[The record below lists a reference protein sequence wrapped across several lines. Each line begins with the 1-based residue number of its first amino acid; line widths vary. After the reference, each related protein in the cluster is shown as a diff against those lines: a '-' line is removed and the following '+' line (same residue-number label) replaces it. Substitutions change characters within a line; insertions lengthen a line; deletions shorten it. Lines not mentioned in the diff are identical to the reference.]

1 MFSHFFDLTPH
12 LTQDSEDQ
20 ISADSQTEIVIET
33 IVKDPVADVT
43 YHHVESEDQEVTT
56 TVKTDSKVPTY
67 DDLEVIYSGG
77 NITTTSTTT
86 KPSLKNDS
94 SLPSD
99 LYDVKYSENATEVI
113 LMGEVT
119 ELERMPRDNLD
130 NLEPLEG
137 AYNRLV
143 IS

>member
-1 MFSHFFDLTPH
+1 MFSHYFDLTPH
-12 LTQDSEDQ
+12 LTQEESDDQ
-20 ISADSQTEIVIET
+20 LSADSQTEIVIET
-33 IVKDPVADVT
+33 IGKVPAADVT
-43 YHHVESEDQEVTT
+43 YHVKPEDQIST

-67 DDLEVIYSGG
+67 DDLEVIYSG
-77 NITTTSTTT
+77 NITTSTTT

-94 SLPSD
+94 TLPSD

-137 AYNRLV
+137 AYNRSI